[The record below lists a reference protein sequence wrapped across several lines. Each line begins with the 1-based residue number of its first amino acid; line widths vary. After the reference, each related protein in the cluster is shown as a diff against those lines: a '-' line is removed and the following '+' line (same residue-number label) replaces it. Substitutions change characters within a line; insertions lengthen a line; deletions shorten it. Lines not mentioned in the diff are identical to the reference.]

1 MKRKMRSDFIAYKLV
16 AAFAAAAVLQSLL
29 MSLILMF
36 GGVLRQSRMDA
47 YQIFEERVCNRAE
60 NLENEMQNIWINFE
74 QDRERIRQ
82 YFMNLNRIDAKD
94 ADKILEEIAPLVLDT
109 MYHTKVTGTFLILP
123 LEKEE
128 DSYDALYF
136 RNMEPDCQ
144 NKKTSDTYLLAG
156 PLNIAD
162 RLNIRTDSNWRLRL
176 HLEDENRDFYEKTL
190 ANLKLTGTH
199 RLPGYW
205 SPPFQ
210 MTPDGEEIITYSSP
224 LADEKGNVLGV
235 FGIELSVDSLYQFLQ
250 SDDFFTRDSYGYA
263 IGIGD
268 AGKGTIKRILP
279 PHMTQKWMLGANQTI
294 EWKEQEA
301 ENHIY
306 KLTDQNNSQE
316 MYGCMKEI
324 ALYHGSTPFPD
335 EKWYLIGLIEKKEI
349 LKYSDILKEILTYSI
364 LLSLGTGGIIAIFIS
379 KWFTKNSRLIE
390 LAEVPVGM
398 FEMGIKGHRVFMT
411 SQIPFLLNLTGEQE
425 RTFRKNKNCFKA
437 HLDQIYPQMGES
449 GIAMIPINGEEHW
462 IRITQKEKNGVING
476 IVEDITDEVLVTK
489 ALKVE
494 RDRDE
499 LTGVKNRRAFEELA
513 KSCRLHPESDSN
525 LGVVM
530 CDLNELKL
538 VNDVFGHEK
547 GDEYIRFAAKALS
560 KAFSGAQVFRIGGDE
575 FALILRST
583 SEEEINF
590 CGAMLDQEFS
600 DYTISAEFKTCIAW
614 GGALYDPERDIEL
627 KDILSRADAKMY
639 QNKKEKK
646 TSTECNN
653 RRK

>member
-16 AAFAAAAVLQSLL
+16 AAFAAAAVLQGLL

-36 GGVLRQSRMDA
+36 GGVLRQFRMDA

-60 NLENEMQNIWINFE
+60 NLENEMQNVWINFD
-74 QDRERIRQ
+74 QDRESVRQ
-82 YFMNLNRIDAKD
+82 YFMQLNGIDAKD
-94 ADKILEEIAPLVLDT
+94 SDEILEGIAPIVLDT
-109 MYHTKVTGTFLILP
+109 MYHTKTTGTFLILP
-123 LEKEE
+123 VEKEE

-136 RNMEPDCQ
+136 RNMEPK
-144 NKKTSDTYLLAG
+144 NKKKSDTYVLAG
-156 PLNIAD
+156 SLSIAD

-176 HLEDENRDFYEKTL
+176 HLEDENRGFYEKAL
-190 ANLKLTGTH
+190 ANLEFTGNH

-210 MTPDGEEIITYSSP
+210 LTPESEEIITYSSP
-224 LADEKGNVLGV
+224 LTDEKGNVFGV
-235 FGIELSVDSLYQFLQ
+235 FGIELSVDYLYQFLQ
-250 SDDFFTRDSYGYA
+250 SDDFFTRDSYDYA

-268 AGKGTIKRILP
+268 AQKGRIKRIIP
-279 PHMTQKWMLGANQTI
+279 RHMTQKWMLGANQTI

-301 ENHIY
+301 GKHIY

-324 ALYHGSTPFPD
+324 ALYHGNTPFSD

-364 LLSLGTGGIIAIFIS
+364 LLSLGIGGIIAIFIS

-411 SQIPFLLNLTGEQE
+411 SQIPFLLNLTREQE
-425 RTFRKNKNCFKA
+425 RTFKKNKNCFKA
-437 HLDQIYPQMGES
+437 YLDQVFQTQMGES
-449 GIAMIPINGEEHW
+449 GIAMLLINGEEHW

-547 GDEYIRFAAKALS
+547 GDEYIRFAAKALCN
-560 KAFSGAQVFRIGGDE
+560 AFSGAQVFRIGGDE
-575 FALILRST
+575 FALILKRT
-583 SEEEINF
+583 SEEEIDF
-590 CGAMLDQEFS
+590 CGDMLDQEFS
-600 DYTISAEFKTCIAW
+600 DYTISTEFKTCIAW
-614 GGALYDPERDIEL
+614 GGALYDPERDAEL

-653 RRK
+653 IRK